1 MPAYYRGVVP
11 VIDHDH
17 GNVPGLLK
25 HSTNR
30 PHLPPVIRMEEA
42 DPDHGKPGHKH
53 EAAPLPRWQ
62 GETFKDKSKR
72 EAEEAVVPHPLG

>member
-1 MPAYYRGVVP
+1 
-11 VIDHDH
+11 
-17 GNVPGLLK
+17 
-25 HSTNR
+25 
-30 PHLPPVIRMEEA
+30 MEEA

-72 EAEEAVVPHPLG
+72 EAEEAV